1 MGPGSE
7 NIGARITVR
16 LHEPGGG
23 YRDVVGT
30 LETLNSIKKSDGS
43 IAHFLSDQ
51 IAVWREI
58 KPVPD
63 RAGRGAP
70 LSMRIL
76 ELETAANATWPAK
89 EEMRIGGWL
98 LRASGPFTLRANSV
112 LPLGEVPFGNPGIE
126 LERAIEKVIH
136 FYQEREIVPVFH
148 IPLPSYEQLDHE
160 LSKRGWEEKVLA
172 HVMVSDISE
181 SYSEPTGEIF
191 WESSDKPSLEWL
203 QVQDD
208 EGIEEIMGSYPAIY
222 ISGRLDGKLIAVVPN
237 AESFHRRLGVILNLQ
252 NKLDDLS
259 PRDHAVGHLRVFT
272 LQTLKDLLTS
282 KDFKILDERGFFLK
296 VLANAQMLNL
306 SPDVIHGLC
315 ELSTELP
322 PNFGANIGIVAQP
335 K

>member
-58 KPVPD
+58 KPIPD

-126 LERAIEKVIH
+126 LEKAIEKVIH

-172 HVMVSDISE
+172 HVMVADITE

-191 WESSDKPSLEWL
+191 WDSSDKPSLEWL

-222 ISGRLDGKLIAVVPN
+222 ISGRLDGKLIAVGRASN
-237 AESFHRRLGVILNLQ
+237 FEKWATLSRLYVRDEFRGKGIGRVCMERLLAGAHKLGATKALLQ
-252 NKLDDLS
+252 VDSKNFSAIALYEGMGFTYH
-259 PRDHAVGHLRVFT
+259 HAYRYRAHPEIKGE
-272 LQTLKDLLTS
+272 QS
-282 KDFKILDERGFFLK
+282 
-296 VLANAQMLNL
+296 
-306 SPDVIHGLC
+306 C
-315 ELSTELP
+315 
-322 PNFGANIGIVAQP
+322 
-335 K
+335 